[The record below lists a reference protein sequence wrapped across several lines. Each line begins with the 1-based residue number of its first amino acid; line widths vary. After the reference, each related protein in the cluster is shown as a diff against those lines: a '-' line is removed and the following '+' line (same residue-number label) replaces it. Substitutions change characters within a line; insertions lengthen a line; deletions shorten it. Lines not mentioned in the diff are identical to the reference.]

1 MELTQVRYFVTLSQT
16 LNFTRAAERHHV
28 SQPALTRAVQRLE
41 DELGGPL
48 LYRERSQTRL
58 TELGRSMLPHLQ
70 SMLEAADNAIALAAA
85 QRSQPR
91 CSLRIGLGPG
101 IGLSVIAPLVRNVV
115 EALPKLQ
122 VSFTETDPPRIADLL
137 LDDGLDCALLPGDGA
152 LHERLN
158 RWPLYQDRA
167 AVVLPGQHRLR
178 GKDSLDAEDLASETI
193 LIGDQC
199 GGFGGRFAE
208 VSGGT
213 TRQFR
218 CGGNAAHLLDLVG
231 AGLGVAIISERLS
244 VPDALIRCRLGQPV
258 LERAVQ
264 LASVAGRPHGA
275 AVAGFIK
282 LCRARPW

>member
-58 TELGRSMLPHLQ
+58 TELGRSMLPYLQ
-70 SMLEAADNAIALAAA
+70 SMLDAADQAIALAAA

-101 IGLSVIAPLVRNVV
+101 IGLSVIAPLIRSVA

-122 VSFTETDPPRIADLL
+122 VHFTESDPARLADLML
-137 LDDGLDCALLPGDGA
+137 GDELDCALLPGDRA
-152 LHERLN
+152 LPERFN
-158 RWPLYQDRA
+158 HWQLYQDRA
-167 AVVLPGQHRLR
+167 AVVLPCAHRLGAR
-178 GKDSLDAEDLASETI
+178 AGLDADDLMRETI

-199 GGFGGRFAE
+199 GGFGARLVE
-208 VSGGT
+208 VTSGA

-218 CGGNAAHLLDLVG
+218 CGGNAAHLLELVG

-244 VPDALIRCRLGQPV
+244 LPEALIRCRLDQPV
-258 LERAVQ
+258 LERSVE

-282 LCRARPW
+282 LCRAQRW